1 MYSKGHGCFEHPD
14 YTPEDGFGGGLGA
27 ADFFGAEGGADGG
40 GVAFLVGFSF
50 LAAFFGAP
58 PPAASSAVKLAK
70 AGMASWVSHITY
82 LNYIPD
88 RHITACKGGCV
99 RASDAQF
106 KCT

>member
-1 MYSKGHGCFEHPD
+1 MCCKGHGCFGRPD

-50 LAAFFGAP
+50 LGAFFGAP

-70 AGMASWVSHITY
+70 AGMASCFTH
-82 LNYIPD
+82 
-88 RHITACKGGCV
+88 
-99 RASDAQF
+99 
-106 KCT
+106 